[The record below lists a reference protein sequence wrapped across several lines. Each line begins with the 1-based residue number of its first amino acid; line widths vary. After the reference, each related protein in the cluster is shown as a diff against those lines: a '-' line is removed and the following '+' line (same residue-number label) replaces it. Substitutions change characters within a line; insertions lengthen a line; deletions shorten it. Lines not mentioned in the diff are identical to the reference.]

1 MSRRRY
7 VVKSVTSSPAWSGTV
22 WGYGCKHLA
31 SAEALF
37 ERQASEVDAY
47 SALLLIDREER
58 KVLRSKGTNDPVKTA
73 SNFGW

>member
-1 MSRRRY
+1 
-7 VVKSVTSSPAWSGTV
+7 
-22 WGYGCKHLA
+22 LA